1 MSFVEHRFRVFNF
14 AFIVK
19 VKSKSSE
26 PNIDNNEVKNKQNS
40 DKNKLSKLWNR
51 IKSSERSRNSS
62 RCQELPTSGMLPDE
76 NKNKR

>member
-1 MSFVEHRFRVFNF
+1 MYL
-14 AFIVK
+14 IIK
-19 VKSKSSE
+19 VKSKSRE
-26 PNIDNNEVKNKQNS
+26 ANIDNNEVKNKQNS